1 MRALPILGV
10 AAALVAVAPAVAG
23 EATAQHRAGARL
35 RQVDYA
41 VDGDTLRV
49 EFAGGELVYVRL
61 VGIDTPED
69 VRPGMPVEC
78 GSNAA
83 AASMR
88 GLPRRRRSHP
98 PVVGQFESGAL
109 APLNRSR

>member
-1 MRALPILGV
+1 MRALLILGV
-10 AAALVAVAPAVAG
+10 AAALVAVPPAAAAEAAAHHGEGAQVA
-23 EATAQHRAGARL
+23 T
-35 RQVDYA
+35 VDYA

-49 EFAGGELVYVRL
+49 ELAGGELVYVRL

-69 VRPGMPVEC
+69 VKPVEC